1 MIHYRV
7 IADNKKEWVV
17 FIHPLGGSS
26 ATFFRQ
32 VREFKKH
39 FNLLLID
46 LPGHGKSKKG
56 ITNLEPEMI
65 VKDILNILDDLNIES
80 AHFVGMCLGNGVID
94 FIYENN
100 KSRIKSIVYGAAV
113 KEIGLINK
121 LLLQVGHVF
130 KHLMPHHFLYNL
142 FALVM
147 MPKNNHRESREIFVR
162 EAKKMDRNDFLHWYN
177 IIMEKKNYYENKKQ
191 LVKDCINK
199 LYIYG
204 SEDHLFLSKAKEY
217 VKKDKNAV
225 IQILKNVGHMC
236 HIESPKEFNH
246 SVILFI
252 NQQNEISSS
261 FQN

>member
-7 IADNKKEWVV
+7 IADNKEDWVV

-26 ATFFRQ
+26 ATFFKQ
-32 VREFKKH
+32 VREFKKD

-56 ITNLEPEMI
+56 ISTLDPNMI
-65 VKDILNILDDLNIES
+65 VCNILNILDDLNIES

-113 KEIGLINK
+113 KEIGFFNK
-121 LLLQVGHVF
+121 FLLQIGHVF

-142 FALVM
+142 FAIVM
-147 MPKNNHRESREIFVR
+147 MPKKNHKESREVFVK
-162 EAKKMDRNDFLHWYN
+162 EAKKMDRSDFLHWYN

-191 LVKDCINK
+191 LVKDSINK

-217 VKKDKNAV
+217 VKKDSNAV
-225 IQILKNVGHMC
+225 MQILKDVGHMC
-236 HIESPKEFNH
+236 HIESPKEFNS
-246 SVILFI
+246 SVILFLKG
-252 NQQNEISSS
+252 QKELSLSLQN
-261 FQN
+261 